1 MIVALTRQLSRS
13 FERCQLTHLER
24 QPIDLNLARQQH
36 ADYELALQKLG
47 CQLLQLPEQPDQPDS
62 VFVEDTAVVLDELAV
77 MARPG
82 AKSRRPEVPSV
93 HAALSSYRQVQA
105 ITAPGRLDGGDVLA
119 LGRELYV
126 GISSRTNRRG
136 IQQLRQLAT
145 PFGYRVHAV
154 PLHGCLHLKSAV
166 SQVGEEELLLNP
178 DWIDASIFR
187 DFQLLEVHPNEPLAA
202 NALWLAGTVIYPLA
216 FPKTRERLEASGC
229 RVQAL
234 DISELGK
241 AEGGVTCCS
250 LVFTA

>member
-36 ADYELALQKLG
+36 AAYEQSLRALD
-47 CQLLQLPEQPDQPDS
+47 CQLVQLPEQPDLPDA
-62 VFVEDTAVVLDELAV
+62 VFVEDTAVVLDELALI
-77 MARPG
+77 ARPG
-82 AKSRRPEVPSV
+82 APSRRPEVPSV
-93 HAALSSYRQVQA
+93 REALSSYRPVQA
-105 ITAPGRLDGGDVLA
+105 ITAPGTLDGGDVLT

-126 GISSRTNRRG
+126 GLSSRTNRRG
-136 IQQLRQLAT
+136 IQQLRHLVA

-166 SQVGEEELLLNP
+166 SQVGEEKLLLNS
-178 DWIDASIFR
+178 DWIDASVFS
-187 DFQLLEVHPNEPLAA
+187 DFQLLEVHPGEPLAA
-202 NALWLAGTVIYPLA
+202 NALWLAGAVIYPQA
-216 FPKTRERLEASGC
+216 FHRTRERLEASGC

-250 LVFTA
+250 LVFSA